1 MLCQENLPVRRGKAG
16 VEALSRAGRPVLG
29 ELSQNVTT
37 RRNNARPGKQQL
49 QQQASINQ
57 AVYLLYSLIP
67 ISSFHFLLMKLGLSQ
82 GLRFFCGLWY
92 NGWGMEWKLLW
103 ANIWVLSRT
112 SVNFNFKEQYN
123 FTDMKT
129 DNSLADVSPFL
140 FSSNLLIASWD
151 SHYPSSKILLAR
163 SAQLR
168 CCLILSK

>member
-82 GLRFFCGLWY
+82 GLRFFFVVYDIMGGEW
-92 NGWGMEWKLLW
+92 NG
-103 ANIWVLSRT
+103 
-112 SVNFNFKEQYN
+112 NFSEQIFESY
-123 FTDMKT
+123 
-129 DNSLADVSPFL
+129 LEL
-140 FSSNLLIASWD
+140 
-151 SHYPSSKILLAR
+151 
-163 SAQLR
+163 Q
-168 CCLILSK
+168 